1 MCHSV
6 CVLLFASKVPSPRKQ
21 AAIAV
26 PEDKSVKICKFTGFK
41 STDIDPVYKAPLT
54 NDETPLAVLK
64 KHQIKWSAYG
74 TDGEPSGKCSA
85 LALRVIRKYY
95 NWMSPA
101 AVYESFQDPAF
112 KAEFENKVKFAI
124 ELHKEETRPSM
135 TQFGKPQLQNVI
147 CSWGRNNMPSTGET
161 FELVIR
167 THT

>member
-6 CVLLFASKVPSPRKQ
+6 CVLLFASKVRSPGKP
-21 AAIAV
+21 AAIAE
-26 PEDKSVKICKFTGFK
+26 PDEHVKICKYTGFK
-41 STDIDPVYKAPLT
+41 STDLDPVYKSPVS
-54 NDETPLAVLK
+54 NDETPLSSYK
-64 KHQIKWSAYG
+64 KNAIKWSAYI
-74 TDGEPSGKCSA
+74 DGEPSGKCSA

-95 NWMSPA
+95 SWMSPPR
-101 AVYESFQDPAF
+101 VYESFQDPAF

-124 ELHKEETRPSM
+124 ELHKLETRPSM

-147 CSWGRNNMPSTGET
+147 CSWGRNNMASTGET